1 MRFPLLSK
9 AGALGLVALLLSIA
23 LARIGYLV
31 DERAARQGEA
41 VRSVQQSHAGAQTLL
56 GPLLY
61 RQCTE
66 EWEVVS
72 GTGKER
78 ITSVERKLS
87 TWTATPSAVVMDSR
101 LHNDPRYRGLFKVN
115 GYAGHFAIDADW
127 SAAQPLRPT
136 REHAGSRLQCQP
148 VQLLLALGDV
158 RGVRQALVK
167 LGDGKGATTAEV
179 RAGTGHP
186 VYGQGFRVELP
197 AAAWALEA
205 QDDAPL
211 HARIELDLVG
221 TAALA
226 VVPAADSLSW
236 TLKSDWPHPSFGGQY
251 LPTSREVREDSFDAR
266 WQLSSLATSAPGDV
280 AKGHPL
286 CAMETSP
293 SGMAAEEAG
302 YDRRVRSAADINNG
316 ACLDALAVSFIDPIN
331 PYVLSDRATKYGLL
345 FIALTF
351 IAVAL
356 AEVMG
361 RGRVRRVHPV
371 QYALVGLALT
381 LFFLLLLSLSEHI
394 AFGLAYGVASA
405 ACVLLLGVYTGHMLG
420 RQRDGVLF
428 GGALGVVYGLLYVL
442 LQREQTALVIGS
454 AGLFAAVAAVMWLTR
469 RVDWY
474 RMVDEAR
481 APAVAAQPTAGA

>member
-1 MRFPLLSK
+1 MRFPLLGK
-9 AGALGLVALLLSIA
+9 VGALALVALLLSMA

-31 DERAARQGEA
+31 DERAARQAEA

-61 RQCTE
+61 RQCVE
-66 EWEVVS
+66 EWDVVT
-72 GTGKER
+72 GTDKDR
-78 ITSVERKLS
+78 SVSVERQVVAL
-87 TWTATPSAVVMDSR
+87 TATPTAVRMDST

-115 GYAGHFAIDADW
+115 GYAGHFTINADW
-127 SAAQPLRPT
+127 SAAQPLRP
-136 REHAGSRLQCQP
+136 RHEHPDSRLQCQP
-148 VQLLLALGDV
+148 VRLLLALGDV
-158 RGVRQALVK
+158 RGVRQAAVS
-167 LGDGKGATTAEV
+167 LGDGAGIATEV
-179 RAGTGHP
+179 RAGTQHP
-186 VYGQGFRVELP
+186 VYTQGFHVELP
-197 AAAWALEA
+197 VTYWALEA
-205 QDDAPL
+205 REDAPL

-226 VVPAADSLSW
+226 VVPATDALSW

-251 LPTSREVREDSFDAR
+251 LPTERHVLQDRFDAT

-280 AKGHPL
+280 TQGHPL
-286 CAMETSP
+286 CALHVGTASP
-293 SGMAAEEAG
+293 SGEDAVDDPRVPTGAAKG
-302 YDRRVRSAADINNG
+302 D
-316 ACLDALAVSFIDPIN
+316 CLDTLAVSFIDPIN

-356 AEVMG
+356 AEVLG

-405 ACVLLLGVYTGHMLG
+405 ACVLLLGMYTTHMLG
-420 RQRDGVLF
+420 RRRDGLIF
-428 GGALGVVYGLLYVL
+428 GGVLGVVYGLLFVL

-454 AGLFAAVAAVMWLTR
+454 VGLFAAVAVVMWLTR

-474 RMVDEAR
+474 RMVEEAR
-481 APAVAAQPTAGA
+481 APATSPGTPGA

>member
-9 AGALGLVALLLSIA
+9 VAALGLVALLLSIA
-23 LARIGYLV
+23 LARISYLV
-31 DERAARQGEA
+31 DERAARQAEA

-66 EWEVVS
+66 EWEEVK
-72 GTGKER
+72 GTDKDR
-78 ITSVERKLS
+78 TTTVQRKL
-87 TWTATPSAVVMDSR
+87 TAWTATPAGMTVDST
-101 LHNDPRYRGLFKVN
+101 LHNDPRYRGLYKVN
-115 GYAGHFAIDADW
+115 GYAGHFTIVADW
-127 SAAQPLRPT
+127 AAAQPLRPT

-148 VQLLLALGDV
+148 VRLLLALGDV

-167 LGDGKGATTAEV
+167 LGDGKTAATAEV
-179 RAGTGHP
+179 RAGTQHP
-186 VYGQGFRVELP
+186 VYGQGFHVELP
-197 AAAWALEA
+197 ASAFSLEA
-205 QDDAPL
+205 NDDGPL

-236 TLKSDWPHPSFGGQY
+236 KLQSDWPHPSFGGQY
-251 LPTSREVREDSFDAR
+251 LPSAREVREDSFEAR
-266 WQLSSLATSAPGDV
+266 WQLSSLATSAPRDV
-280 AKGHPL
+280 AQGHPL
-286 CAMETSP
+286 CVLNASAP
-293 SGMAAEEAG
+293 GEEAG
-302 YDRRVRSAADINNG
+302 YDPRIHAASDKG
-316 ACLDALAVSFIDPIN
+316 ACLDTLAVSFIDPIN

-356 AEVMG
+356 AEVLG

-394 AFGLAYGVASA
+394 AFGPAYGVAST
-405 ACVLLLGVYTGHMLG
+405 ACVLLLGVYTAHMLG
-420 RQRDGVLF
+420 RRRDGVLF
-428 GGALGVVYGLLYVL
+428 GGALGVVYGMLYVL

-454 AGLFAAVAAVMWLTR
+454 VGLFAAVAAVMWLTR

-474 RMVDEAR
+474 RMFDEAR
-481 APAVAAQPTAGA
+481 APAASVQPTSGA

>member
-9 AGALGLVALLLSIA
+9 VGALALVALLLSIA

-31 DERAARQGEA
+31 DERAARQAEA
-41 VRSVQQSHAGAQTLL
+41 VRSVQLSHAGAQTLL

-66 EWEVVS
+66 EWDVVS
-72 GTGKER
+72 GTGQER
-78 ITSVERKLS
+78 TTSVERKLS
-87 TWTATPSAVVMDSR
+87 ALTATPTALKVESG
-101 LHNDPRYRGLFKVN
+101 LHNDPRYRGLYKVN
-115 GYAGHFAIDADW
+115 GYAGHFALSADW
-127 SAAQPLRPT
+127 TAAQPLRPT

-148 VQLLLALGDV
+148 VRLLLALGDV
-158 RGVRQALVK
+158 RGVRQALVT
-167 LGDGKGATTAEV
+167 LGKGRGEQAEV
-179 RAGTGHP
+179 RAGTQHP
-186 VYGQGFRVELP
+186 TYSQGFHVELP
-197 AAAWALEA
+197 ATAWALGAKEEKDA
-205 QDDAPL
+205 DAPL

-226 VVPAADSLSW
+226 LVPAADALSW

-251 LPTSREVREDSFDAR
+251 LPTERHVLQDRFDAT

-286 CAMETSP
+286 CALNAS
-293 SGMAAEEAG
+293 AAGVTGEEAG
-302 YDRRVRSAADINNG
+302 YDPRVPG
-316 ACLDALAVSFIDPIN
+316 AVAKGECLDTLAVSFIDPIN

-361 RGRVRRVHPV
+361 RGRVKRVHPV

-394 AFGLAYGVASA
+394 AFGLAYGAASA
-405 ACVLLLGVYTGHMLG
+405 ACVLLLGVYTAHMLG
-420 RQRDGVLF
+420 RRRDGLLF

-454 AGLFAAVAAVMWLTR
+454 VGLFAAVAAVMWLTR

-481 APAVAAQPTAGA
+481 APTAVAATSGA

>member
-9 AGALGLVALLLSIA
+9 VGALALVAVLLSIA
-23 LARIGYLV
+23 LARISFLV
-31 DERAARQGEA
+31 DERAARQAEA

-66 EWEVVS
+66 EWDVVS

-78 ITSVERKLS
+78 STSVERKL
-87 TWTATPSAVVMDSR
+87 TAFTATPTAVSVDST

-115 GYAGHFAIDADW
+115 GYAGHFAITADW
-127 SAAQPLRPT
+127 AAAQPLRPS

-148 VQLLLALGDV
+148 VRLLLALGDV
-158 RGVRQALVK
+158 RGVRQAGVT
-167 LGDGKGATTAEV
+167 LGEGKGSAAEV
-179 RAGTGHP
+179 RAGTQHP
-186 VYGQGFRVELP
+186 AYGQGFHVALP
-197 AAAWALEA
+197 EAAWALDA
-205 QDDAPL
+205 KADDAPL

-226 VVPAADSLSW
+226 MVPAADALRW
-236 TLKSDWPHPSFGGQY
+236 KLKSDWPHPSFGGQY
-251 LPTSREVREDSFDAR
+251 LPTDRHVLQDRFDAT

-286 CAMETSP
+286 CTLNAN
-293 SGMAAEEAG
+293 AAGVTGEEAG
-302 YDRRVRSAADINNG
+302 YDPRVPGGVTKGD
-316 ACLDALAVSFIDPIN
+316 CLDTLAVSFIDPIN

-356 AEVMG
+356 AEVLG
-361 RGRVRRVHPV
+361 RGRVKRVHPV

-394 AFGLAYGVASA
+394 AFDLAYGVASA
-405 ACVLLLGVYTGHMLG
+405 ACVLLLGVYTAHMLG
-420 RQRDGVLF
+420 RRRDGLLF

-454 AGLFAAVAAVMWLTR
+454 VGLFAAVAAVMWLTR

-481 APAVAAQPTAGA
+481 APAAQITPGA

>member
-9 AGALGLVALLLSIA
+9 VGALTLVALLLSLA
-23 LARIGYLV
+23 LARIGFLV
-31 DERAARQGEA
+31 DERAARQAEA
-41 VRSVQQSHAGAQTLL
+41 VRSVQQSHAGPQTLL

-66 EWEVVS
+66 EWDVVT
-72 GTGKER
+72 GTDKDR
-78 ITSVERKLS
+78 SASVERKL
-87 TWTATPSAVVMDSR
+87 TAYAATPTALRVDST
-101 LHNDPRYRGLFKVN
+101 LHNDPRYRGLYKVN
-115 GYAGHFAIDADW
+115 GYAGHFSLNADW
-127 SAAQPLRPT
+127 AAAQPLRPT

-148 VQLLLALGDV
+148 VRLLLALGDV
-158 RGVRQALVK
+158 RGVRQAGVT
-167 LGDGKGATTAEV
+167 LGLGKDSAAEV
-179 RAGTGHP
+179 RAGTQHP
-186 VYGQGFRVELP
+186 AYGQGFHVVLP
-197 AAAWALEA
+197 EAAWALDAKAE
-205 QDDAPL
+205 DAPL

-226 VVPAADSLSW
+226 VVPAADTLSW

-251 LPTSREVREDSFDAR
+251 LPTERHVLQDRFDAT

-280 AKGHPL
+280 ARGHPL
-286 CAMETSP
+286 CALNASTAGA
-293 SGMAAEEAG
+293 SGEEAG
-302 YDRRVRSAADINNG
+302 YDPRVPGAAAKG
-316 ACLDALAVSFIDPIN
+316 ECLDTLAVSFIDPIN

-361 RGRVRRVHPV
+361 RGRVKRVHPV

-394 AFGLAYGVASA
+394 AFRIAYGAASV
-405 ACVLLLGVYTGHMLG
+405 ACVLLLGVYTAHMLG
-420 RQRDGVLF
+420 RRRDGVLF
-428 GGALGVVYGLLYVL
+428 GGALGVVYGLLYAL

-454 AGLFAAVAAVMWLTR
+454 VGLFAAVAAVMWLTR
-469 RVDWY
+469 QVDWY

-481 APAVAAQPTAGA
+481 APALARQPGHDA

>member
-1 MRFPLLSK
+1 MLSK
-9 AGALGLVALLLSIA
+9 AAAPGLVALLLSIA
-23 LARIGYLV
+23 LARISYLV
-31 DERAARQGEA
+31 DERAARQAEA

-66 EWEVVS
+66 EWDVVS
-72 GTGKER
+72 GTGRER
-78 ITSVERKLS
+78 TTSVERRN
-87 TWTATPSAVVMDSR
+87 TAFTATPTAVSVDSS

-127 SAAQPLRPT
+127 VAAQPLRPN

-148 VQLLLALGDV
+148 VRLLLALGDV

-167 LGDGKGATTAEV
+167 LGDARAATTAEV
-179 RAGTGHP
+179 RAGTQHP
-186 VYGQGFRVELP
+186 VYGQGFHVELP
-197 AAAWALEA
+197 ASAWALDAKGE
-205 QDDAPL
+205 DAPL

-226 VVPAADSLSW
+226 VVPAADSLGW
-236 TLKSDWPHPSFGGQY
+236 KLRSDWPHPSFGGQY
-251 LPTSREVREDSFDAR
+251 LPTARNVGEDSFDAQ

-280 AKGHPL
+280 VKGHPL
-286 CAMETSP
+286 CPLSP
-293 SGMAAEEAG
+293 SPTGDESG
-302 YDRRVRSAADINNG
+302 YDPRMHPASDKG
-316 ACLDALAVSFIDPIN
+316 ACLDTLAVSFIDPIN

-361 RGRVRRVHPV
+361 RGRVKRVHPV

-405 ACVLLLGVYTGHMLG
+405 ACVLLLGVYTAHMLG
-420 RQRDGVLF
+420 RRRDGVLF

-454 AGLFAAVAAVMWLTR
+454 VGLFAAVAAVMWLTR

-481 APAVAAQPTAGA
+481 APVAAVPATPGA

>member
-9 AGALGLVALLLSIA
+9 AAALGLVAMLLSIA
-23 LARIGYLV
+23 LARISYLV
-31 DERAARQGEA
+31 DERAARQAEA

-66 EWEVVS
+66 EWDVVS

-78 ITSVERKLS
+78 TTSVERKVS
-87 TWTATPSAVVMDSR
+87 AWTATPSAVVMDST

-127 SAAQPLRPT
+127 AAAQPLRPT
-136 REHAGSRLQCQP
+136 REHAGSRMQCQP
-148 VQLLLALGDV
+148 VRLLLALGDV

-167 LGDGKGATTAEV
+167 LGDGQNTTTAEV
-179 RAGTGHP
+179 RAGTQHP
-186 VYGQGFRVELP
+186 VYGQGFHVELP
-197 AAAWALEA
+197 ASAWALDA
-205 QDDAPL
+205 NDAKADDAPL
-211 HARIELDLVG
+211 HARIELDMVG

-236 TLKSDWPHPSFGGQY
+236 KLKSDWPHPSFGGQY
-251 LPTSREVREDSFDAR
+251 LPTAREVREDSFDAR
-266 WQLSSLATSAPGDV
+266 WQLSSLATSAPRDV
-280 AKGHPL
+280 AQGHPL
-286 CAMETSP
+286 CALNVSAP
-293 SGMAAEEAG
+293 GEEAG
-302 YDRRVRSAADINNG
+302 YDPRIHAASDKG
-316 ACLDALAVSFIDPIN
+316 ACLDTLAVSFIDPIN

-356 AEVMG
+356 AEVLG

-394 AFGLAYGVASA
+394 TFGLAYGVASA

-420 RQRDGVLF
+420 RRRDGVLF

-454 AGLFAAVAAVMWLTR
+454 VGLFAAVAAVMWLTR

-474 RMVDEAR
+474 RMFDEAR
-481 APAVAAQPTAGA
+481 APAVPPTPGV

>member
-9 AGALGLVALLLSIA
+9 VGALALVALLLSIA
-23 LARIGYLV
+23 LARISFLV
-31 DERAARQGEA
+31 DERAARQAEA

-66 EWEVVS
+66 EWDVVS

-78 ITSVERKLS
+78 TTSVERKL
-87 TWTATPSAVVMDSR
+87 TTFTATPTALKVESS
-101 LHNDPRYRGLFKVN
+101 LHNDPRYRGLYKVN
-115 GYAGHFAIDADW
+115 GYAGHFALNADW
-127 SAAQPLRPT
+127 AAAQPLRPV
-136 REHAGSRLQCQP
+136 REHAGSRLQCLP
-148 VQLLLALGDV
+148 VRLLLALGDV
-158 RGVRQALVK
+158 RGVRQAGVT
-167 LGDGKGATTAEV
+167 LGQGKGSQAEV
-179 RAGTGHP
+179 RAGTQHP
-186 VYGQGFRVELP
+186 AYSQGFHVVLP
-197 AAAWALEA
+197 EAAWALDAKEG
-205 QDDAPL
+205 DAPL

-226 VVPAADSLSW
+226 LVPAADALSW

-251 LPTSREVREDSFDAR
+251 LPTERHVLDDRFDAT

-286 CAMETSP
+286 CALNAS
-293 SGMAAEEAG
+293 AAGASSEEAG
-302 YDRRVRSAADINNG
+302 YDPRVPG
-316 ACLDALAVSFIDPIN
+316 ATAKGDCLDTLAVSFIDPIN

-361 RGRVRRVHPV
+361 RGRVKRVHPV

-394 AFGLAYGVASA
+394 AFGLAYGAASA
-405 ACVLLLGVYTGHMLG
+405 ACVLLLGVYTAHMLG
-420 RQRDGVLF
+420 RTRAGVMF
-428 GGALGVVYGLLYVL
+428 GGGLGVVYGLLYVL

-454 AGLFAAVAAVMWLTR
+454 VGLFTAVAAVMWLTR

-481 APAVAAQPTAGA
+481 TPAAQQPAAGA